1 MTMDNAFG
9 PTVGGNVQSAAAGSF
24 MDPVFRD
31 QMDARRSMW
40 RRTPDA
46 EYPDGYLG
54 TITSR
59 RKDRLIEAIGKQMN
73 RKVYDR
79 GVHKGERIDQ
89 SDYFWPGD
97 QDPMRGL
104 VAQAEGRRQ
113 APIQTVPERMIVN
126 DGKALPYDNA
136 AMVVLDPKRQ
146 HQLTRLSPRY
156 RS

>member
-89 SDYFWPGD
+89 SDYFWPAD

-104 VAQAEGRRQ
+104 AAVAYGVRQ
-113 APIQTVPERMIVN
+113 APIQTVPERMMVN
-126 DGKALPYDNA
+126 DGKSLPYDNA
-136 AMVVLDPKRQ
+136 AYVVLDPKRRD
-146 HQLTRLSPRY
+146 QLARLSPRY
-156 RS
+156 R

>member
-1 MTMDNAFG
+1 MNPMDPGPG
-9 PTVGGNVQSAAAGSF
+9 PTAHTSSPQAGW
-24 MDPVFRD
+24 MDPVWRD

-54 TITSR
+54 TIQSR
-59 RKDRLIEAIGKQMN
+59 RRDRLIEAIGKQMN

-104 VAQAEGRRQ
+104 YAQAEGRRQ

-126 DGKALPYDNA
+126 DGKGLPFDGSAL
-136 AMVVLDPKRQ
+136 VVLDPRRRD
-146 HQLTRLSPRY
+146 QLKRLSPRWK
-156 RS
+156 